1 MTETQGSVIHGSVQ
15 PGFEAVRE
23 AFERNFEQG
32 TEAGAACSVYLGG
45 EKVVDLWGGVA
56 DEATNRPWTEDTL
69 QLVFSTTKGATAV
82 CAHILAQ
89 RGELDFDEPVATYW
103 PEFAANG
110 KADIPVRWLMCHKS
124 GLPYIDGTLTLEQVL
139 AWEPMVEALA
149 AQAPVWVPGEE
160 YGYHATTYGWLVGE
174 VVRRISGKSI
184 GRFFQDEVATP
195 LGLDFWIG
203 LPPEEAD
210 RVAPLIPID
219 IPRDDPGM
227 REMIDQFIGPES
239 VLGRALF
246 AGGAFADDEFHT
258 FNRPEVHA
266 AEIPAANAICDAR
279 SLARMY
285 ASLVGEVDG
294 VRLLTPEQV
303 KVATEQQTDGVDK
316 VILGLDLQYGL
327 GFMVPSSILVLG
339 GPGSFGHYGAGG
351 SVGFADP
358 EAGIGFGYVM
368 NKMFLGLA
376 GDPRTANLI
385 AAVYE
390 SLPR

>member
-1 MTETQGSVIHGSVQ
+1 MTEVHGEVQ
-15 PGFEAVRE
+15 PGFEGVRE
-23 AFERNFEQG
+23 AFARNFEQG
-32 TEAGAACSVYLGG
+32 SEAGAAFSLYRRG
-45 EKVVDLWGGVA
+45 EKVVDLWGGLA
-56 DEATNRPWTEDTL
+56 DAETGRPWQQDTL

-82 CAHILAQ
+82 CAHLLAQ

-110 KADIPVRWLMCHKS
+110 KEHIPVRWLLCHKA
-124 GLPYIDGTLTLEQVL
+124 GLPYVDAALTLDEVL
-139 AWEPMVEALA
+139 AWDPMVEALA

-160 YGYHATTYGWLVGE
+160 HGYHATTYGWLVGE
-174 VVRRISGKSI
+174 VVRRISGKSV
-184 GRFFQDEVATP
+184 GRFFQEEVATP

-210 RVAPLIPID
+210 RVAPLVVID

-227 REMIDQFIGPES
+227 REAIDQFIGPES
-239 VLGRALF
+239 ILGRALF
-246 AGGAFADDEFHT
+246 AGGAFAEHEFAT
-258 FNRPEVHA
+258 FNLPQVHA

-285 ASLVGEVDG
+285 AALVGEVDG
-294 VRLLTPEQV
+294 VRLLTSEQV
-303 KVATEQQTDGVDK
+303 KVATEQQTAGVDK

-327 GFMVPSSILVLG
+327 GFMVPSTMLVMG
-339 GPGSFGHYGAGG
+339 GASSFGHYGAGG

-358 EAGIGFGYVM
+358 DAEIGFGYVM

-385 AAVYE
+385 NAVYQA
-390 SLPR
+390 LDR